1 MPETIATKPA
11 AAPAPE
17 FPDDPRKWDG
27 WSNYRAENAYARLCL
42 DPRANPTDE
51 QIQQHCAVLLQWWQ
65 KKLPLKSQPSNP
77 LTQLLGRGIDEASRY
92 LVQARVELL
101 DPQRRQTLDEA
112 LAAAAQKEAQVEFAK
127 YVAFSIKDGVLAAEA
142 EANLL
147 EFGQHN
153 GLTEEQALACINKEV
168 WRKSARRAARD
179 EAPARE
185 EPTSSDAAEEE
196 FLRIVRLS
204 EVNMTSATDSVRRL
218 LGTIAHNLGLDLQS
232 AEDLL
237 DDYLE
242 EEELALCNERE
253 RVDRVVVQALTA
265 QVPPAVAAAG
275 PIRITINKT
284 EPSRLPARVANPI
297 GAQMLLIA
305 EGEFVMGSDAPDAAP
320 NEQPLTPVKLSQFYI
335 SRHPVTNAQYE
346 QFDPTHRGK
355 RMPGAGDDHP
365 VVYVTS
371 LDAVKFTQWL
381 GQKDG
386 KKYRLPTEA
395 EWEFAARGTDGRK
408 YPWGN
413 HDGCADLANFADA
426 STTFPWRDTRLND
439 GYAGSSPVGAFP
451 HGASFFGVEDM
462 AGNVWEWCI
471 DFLQPLAG
479 TPKLNPRGAGA
490 GSKRVYRGGSWKSR
504 FSNLRATARA
514 SNAPNYSCNDL
525 GFRIVCECGRAELR
539 QERAR

>member
-1 MPETIATKPA
+1 MPETLATK

-27 WSNYRAENAYARLCL
+27 WSNYRAENVYARLCL
-42 DPRANPTDE
+42 DPRANPSAE
-51 QIQQHCAVLLQWWQ
+51 QIQQHCGALLQWWQ

-77 LTQLLGRGIDEASRY
+77 LAQLLGRGIDEASRY
-92 LVQARVELL
+92 LVQARIDLL
-101 DPQRRQTLDEA
+101 DPIRRRQIDIEI
-112 LAAAAQKEAQVEFAK
+112 AAAAHAEAQAEFAK
-127 YVAFSIKDGVLAAEA
+127 YVAFSIKDGLLTAEA
-142 EANLL
+142 EANLI

-153 GLTEEQALACINKEV
+153 GFSEEQVLACINKEV
-168 WRKSARRAARD
+168 WRKNARRAARD
-179 EAPARE
+179 DAPMREAA
-185 EPTSSDAAEEE
+185 EPIPSEDAEEE

-204 EVNMTSATDSVRRL
+204 DVNMTSATDSVRKL
-218 LGTIAHNLGLDLQS
+218 FSTIAHNLGIDLQS
-232 AEDLL
+232 ADDLL
-237 DDYLE
+237 DEYLE
-242 EEELALCNERE
+242 QEELLLCNGGSSAA
-253 RVDRVVVQALTA
+253 VQPVAV
-265 QVPPAVAAAG
+265 QVTQPPAVAE
-275 PIRITINKT
+275 PIRITISNP
-284 EPSRLPARVANPI
+284 EASRLPARVVNPL
-297 GAQMLLIA
+297 GAPMLLIA
-305 EGEFVMGSDAPDAAP
+305 AGEFVMGSAAPDAAP

-335 SRHPVTNAQYE
+335 SRHPVTNAHYE
-346 QFDPTHRGK
+346 RFDPDHRGK

-371 LDAVKFTQWL
+371 LEAIKFAQWL

-395 EWEFAARGTDGRK
+395 EWEYAARGTDGRK

-413 HDGCADLANFADA
+413 HDGCADLANFADS
-426 STTFPWRDTRLND
+426 STTFPWRDARLND

-462 AGNVWEWCI
+462 AGNVWEWCL

-479 TPKLNPRGAGA
+479 TPKLNPRGAGP
-490 GSKRVYRGGSWKSR
+490 GNKRVYRGGSWKSR

-525 GFRIVCECGRAELR
+525 GFRIVCECGRPELR
-539 QERAR
+539 QEPVR